1 MKPTPAIDKLIAPLF
16 CNTEDKPAAYIIDI
30 DLIDAPMSIHRKL
43 AIPSN
48 MNLGYVQEVLML
60 AMGWQGYHLKEIHY
74 GNIIYTTRY
83 AGGQNPEPIE
93 GYPQKDSFKYTIGDI
108 LKEEGDSFLFI
119 YDLGDDWKHRVVLT
133 RIQPYS
139 THQIETEDYWVQ
151 ILSGEASCP
160 PEDAGGVNGYKE
172 ILRII
177 NTPTDEEYKDTLTWM
192 GADFDPYHFYR
203 RSTQAR
209 VDDFLRTIGEARWG
223 FYRKS

>member
-48 MNLGYVQEVLML
+48 MNLGYVQEILML
-60 AMGWQGYHLKEIHY
+60 AMGWQGY
-74 GNIIYTTRY
+74 
-83 AGGQNPEPIE
+83 
-93 GYPQKDSFKYTIGDI
+93 IGDI

-177 NTPTDEEYKDTLTWM
+177 NTPTDEEYKDTLTWL